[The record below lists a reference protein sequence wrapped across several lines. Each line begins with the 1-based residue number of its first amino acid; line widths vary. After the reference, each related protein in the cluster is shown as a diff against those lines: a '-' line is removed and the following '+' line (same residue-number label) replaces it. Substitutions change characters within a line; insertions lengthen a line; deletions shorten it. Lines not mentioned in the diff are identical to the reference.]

1 MSRNV
6 ISCQRIRS
14 RCHVR
19 RSSRWWE
26 TSRVLAGFL
35 AANGTM
41 TVLQAFALAGG
52 ANQTAIL
59 GDAGILRKGPTGD
72 VVENK
77 GGIEKILEAK
87 VLPFFAGVRNFVG
100 SVRGGKILRK
110 TLLAVQHPPGPMDA
124 GYDNEHGV

>member
-77 GGIEKILEAK
+77 VGIEKILEAK
-87 VLPFFAGVRNFVG
+87 VLTFLAGRRYLVCSG
-100 SVRGGKILRK
+100 RGGKILTK
-110 TLLAVQHPPGPMDA
+110 TLVAVQHLPGPMDA
-124 GYDNEHGV
+124 GLR